1 MSLKTQPD
9 PTNYYE
15 LVVYLTRAIRDR
27 PNDVQGW
34 TILGGAYLAF
44 GEVDQAVAA
53 YQRAINIAQSMGADL
68 PADMIANYAVAR
80 ALQSGEVSRELEDV
94 FRHVLTIDP
103 TNAQARYHI
112 GFALAQRGEN
122 EAALEL
128 WEPLMEEPPTAAY
141 WRTNLPFQIAALR
154 GEIEGAG
161 APPANDGPPML
172 PSGQGP
178 DIRAM
183 VDRLAARLAQEPDD
197 IDGWAML
204 IRAYAVLGEA
214 ENARTALDNARA
226 FFAGDGAALETL
238 AQQAR
243 ASSLE

>member
-1 MSLKTQPD
+1 MSLRAQPD
-9 PTNYYE
+9 PSNYYE

-34 TILGGAYLAF
+34 SILGGAYLAF

-53 YQRAINIAQSMGADL
+53 YQRAMNIAQSMGADV
-68 PADMIANYAVAR
+68 PADMVANYATAR
-80 ALQSGEVSRELEDV
+80 ALQDGGVSRELEEI

-112 GFALAQRGEN
+112 GFALAERGEN
-122 EAALEL
+122 EAALEM
-128 WEPLMEEPPTAAY
+128 WEPLMAEAPTAAY
-141 WRTNLPFQIAALR
+141 WRANLPFQIAALR
-154 GEIEGAG
+154 GEVQGGEGTAG
-161 APPANDGPPML
+161 AAA

-183 VDRLAARLAQEPDD
+183 VDRLAARLTQEPDD

-204 IRAYAVLGEA
+204 IRAYAVLGET

-226 FFAGDGAALETL
+226 YFADDAAALGTL